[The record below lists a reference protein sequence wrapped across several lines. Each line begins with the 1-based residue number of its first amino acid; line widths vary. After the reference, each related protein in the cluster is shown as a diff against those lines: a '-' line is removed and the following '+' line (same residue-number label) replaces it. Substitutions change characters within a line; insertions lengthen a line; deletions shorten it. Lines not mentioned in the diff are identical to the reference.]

1 MEELYQCSKC
11 KKELP
16 FNNKILHD
24 FKCKSAPLFVVIHDD
39 NIKHKK
45 KAKDIHKDKKNL
57 NKRKTQP
64 DKRKYRHKNNKF
76 QFSTNDSLTT
86 KESNDSKKHRKKS
99 KKIDKN
105 ENMKAIE
112 DKNHQQDFNNIDNKN
127 NYNSNFNNINQP
139 LSGNNGDNNLNNR
152 FNVGTNNYF
161 GMNQVPMNMDYR
173 SNINQM
179 PMNMN
184 PYFPIISINGININ
198 SMTNP
203 FNYVQFNNVNYMPTI
218 PSSSFNS
225 FQRMISPNELQFNE
239 GLEQGIINN
248 LPETKIRDASK
259 LTPDKKECSIC
270 LEEFMENDYIT
281 YLPCIHAFHGK
292 CIKDWLKRSNECPI
306 CKFKITK
313 ETLNYQ

>member
-1 MEELYQCSKC
+1 MEELYKCSKC

-16 FNNKILHD
+16 INNKILHD
-24 FKCKSAPLFVVIHDD
+24 FKCKSAPLFLVVHDD
-39 NIKHKK
+39 DIKNKK
-45 KAKDIHKDKKNL
+45 KTKDRKNK
-57 NKRKTQP
+57 NSNNRKTQP
-64 DKRKYRHKNNKF
+64 EKRKYRHKSNKY

-86 KESNDSKKHRKKS
+86 KESKDSKKHRNKT

-105 ENMKAIE
+105 ENKKAIE
-112 DKNHQQDFNNIDNKN
+112 DINHQQDFNIIDNKN
-127 NYNSNFNNINQP
+127 NSNFNNTNQP
-139 LSGNNGDNNLNNR
+139 LSGNNGDNNFNNR
-152 FNVGTNNYF
+152 FNMGANNYF
-161 GMNQVPMNMDYR
+161 RMNQVPMNMDYR
-173 SNINQM
+173 SNINQI

-203 FNYVQFNNVNYMPTI
+203 FNYVQFNNVNYI
-218 PSSSFNS
+218 PPIPNSSFNS
-225 FQRMISPNELQFNE
+225 FQSMISPNELKFNE

-248 LPETKIRDASK
+248 LPETQIRDASK